1 MLFRN
6 LMIVLALGAGCLP
19 TRLALGQERE
29 EFGYNVHSLRPV
41 HHCDQLVRRTLWW
54 RIDGR
59 EKPNRPLFAKNAEI
73 TRIIIEAVKAGI
85 IRPYL
90 NDSLRT
96 RMSQDEL
103 LARLRVP
110 TVDDHLT
117 PEEREIFGNAEADP
131 WGDPASDGPAEA
143 TPTEWLAKELYIL
156 ELKEDWIFDKTRGV
170 AQRDLQSLTIY
181 LPAEKNMQKAIEQP
195 IATFSYR
202 ELVENV
208 FRDNPDA
215 IWYNPANAREHRN
228 LAESFALRLF
238 SAHLTK
244 YSNGDDATIED
255 VLGVGKASLV
265 ASMQVEHDLLDFE
278 AQLWEY

>member
-1 MLFRN
+1 MLFRK
-6 LMIVLALGAGCLP
+6 LIILLGLGAGCLFAHP
-19 TRLALGQERE
+19 SLGQERE

-41 HHCDQLVRRTLWW
+41 HYRDQLVRRTLWW

-73 TRIIIEAVKAGI
+73 TRVIIEAVKAGI
-85 IRPYL
+85 IRPFA

-96 RMSQDEL
+96 RLSPDEL

-110 TVDDHLT
+110 TMEDHLT
-117 PEEREIFGNAEADP
+117 PEEREIFGSEEADP
-131 WGDPASDGPAEA
+131 LGGTEGNVPTESA
-143 TPTEWLAKELYIL
+143 PTEWLPKELYIL
-156 ELKEDWIFDKTRGV
+156 ELKEDWIFDKARSV

-181 LPAEKNMQKAIEQP
+181 LPAEKNMQKGIEQP
-195 IATFSYR
+195 IATFAYR

-244 YSNGDDATIED
+244 YSNGEDASIED
-255 VLGVGKASLV
+255 LFGVGKASLV